1 MTTLSQFPK
10 PEADQYRGKR
20 KLFLVPTFAFPPSVP
35 EEGQTLL
42 ESYWSDVRDHI
53 NNLERSL
60 GTVAHVYHES
70 LFSDGDEGMKL
81 LEGMTPKAYSFI
93 QAMCQST
100 AKLEATEDR
109 ALVQES
115 SDWHRCISV
124 GLASEKVRSLAIEGL
139 QQATQK
145 RFEHIASRIDET
157 LKEDE
162 TGAIFVGEDHGIQF
176 PTDVQVF
183 YVAPPSL
190 DTLKKW
196 IDDQVRSMTQAAQ
209 QSAQADRPA
218 QTEEEAR
225 EADQPAEAPESAGAD
240 ESAASSGPPDEDGA
254 PDEPADEKP

>member
-10 PEADQYRGKR
+10 PEADQHRGKR
-20 KLFLVPTFAFPPSVP
+20 KLFLVPTFAFPPTVP
-35 EEGQTLL
+35 EEGHGLL
-42 ESYWSDVRDHI
+42 ESYWSDVSDHI
-53 NNLERSL
+53 NSLERSL

-81 LEGMTPKAYSFI
+81 LEGMTPKAHSFI

-100 AKLEATEDR
+100 AKLEATEDL

-115 SDWHRCISV
+115 SDWHRCISI

-139 QQATQK
+139 QAATQK

-176 PTDVQVF
+176 PNDVQVF

-190 DTLKKW
+190 DALKRW
-196 IDDQVRSMTQAAQ
+196 IDEQVRSMTQAAQ
-209 QSAQADRPA
+209 QSAQADRPTQA
-218 QTEEEAR
+218 EEEAGEAGQPSEAQ
-225 EADQPAEAPESAGAD
+225 EADEATSTSE
-240 ESAASSGPPDEDGA
+240 PPDEDRT
-254 PDEPADEKP
+254 PDEPDDEKP